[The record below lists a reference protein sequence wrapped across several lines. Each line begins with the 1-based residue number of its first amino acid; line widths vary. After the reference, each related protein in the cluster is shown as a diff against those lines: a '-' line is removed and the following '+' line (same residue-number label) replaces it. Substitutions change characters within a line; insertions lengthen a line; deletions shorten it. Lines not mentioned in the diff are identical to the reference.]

1 MSLTHLIY
9 RAYIA
14 AARNEQTWPKTVNA
28 EMLNAEIECSV
39 TWEEPVKIAKVIYQ
53 VYGYTAREQ
62 FARGIIAQP
71 GRIHNLLICA
81 ELRRVYGDLSKI
93 KGFDAN
99 GNFIRERYNDVLIP
113 EKDGWRITGLK
124 GYATRQLAK
133 QLA

>member
-1 MSLTHLIY
+1 MLVT
-9 RAYIA
+9 
-14 AARNEQTWPKTVNA
+14 A
-28 EMLNAEIECSV
+28 EEESYASTL
-39 TWEEPVKIAKVIYQ
+39 WEEPVKIAKVIYQ

-62 FARGIIAQP
+62 YARGIIAQP
-71 GRIHNLLICA
+71 GRMHNLLICA

-93 KGFDAN
+93 NGFDAN
-99 GNFIRERYNDVLIP
+99 SNFIRERYNDVLIP